1 MAFIVQQCL
10 TVASSPFWAIQQL
23 TSRITGKE
31 PKDIP
36 GLFNNDIEPLLTK
49 EMPEHLS
56 KFEGISLASSLGL
69 AAKRIL
75 TTPLNIAHWT
85 KESFKANKDYVKIT
99 DNLVNAENAL
109 IDLRAKTLKV
119 PSPTK

>member
-1 MAFIVQQCL
+1 MKEFEGM
-10 TVASSPFWAIQQL
+10 SL
-23 TSRITGKE
+23 TS
-31 PKDIP
+31 
-36 GLFNNDIEPLLTK
+36 
-49 EMPEHLS
+49 
-56 KFEGISLASSLGL
+56 SLRL

-109 IDLRAKTLKV
+109 VDLRTRTLKA
-119 PSPTK
+119 PSLQENTVAFKSKEKNQVISLPKQALVLPNAA